1 MLDLADDL
9 LIEFLAESREQL
21 ATTET
26 DLLAMEKD
34 GAGAGDEERV
44 NRVFRAVHTIKGGSG
59 FFELN
64 KIGELA
70 HHAENVLALIR
81 SGNLAPSPD
90 CVGVLLR
97 AVDRLTEMVH
107 NPATSDYVDIVEL
120 VRELKGFSEHP
131 DREAQKNSAD
141 GTSTPPS
148 GSRAIRILLVEDDFT
163 NRLLLQKFLSRY
175 GECHIAVN
183 GREAVEAF
191 GVSLASQLRYDLI
204 CMDILMPEMNGREAV
219 RKMRAMEQSRG
230 IPSSRGAKIIMVTSV
245 KDIREVFRCF
255 EDLCDEYLLKPVD
268 LARLES
274 HLKALEFTH

>member
-1 MLDLADDL
+1 
-9 LIEFLAESREQL
+9 
-21 ATTET
+21 
-26 DLLAMEKD
+26 EKD
-34 GAGAGDEERV
+34 GEGVSDEERV

-59 FFELN
+59 FFELS

-81 SGNLAPSPD
+81 SQNLAPSPD
-90 CVGVLLR
+90 CVAILLH

-107 NPATSDYVDIVEL
+107 NPATSNHVDIVEL
-120 VRELKGFSEHP
+120 VQELKDFSDHR
-131 DREAQKNSAD
+131 DRGKQKNSEYD
-141 GTSTPPS
+141 TSSPPS

-191 GVSLASQLRYDLI
+191 GASLESQQRYDLI

-219 RKMRAMEQSRG
+219 RKMRSLEQARG
-230 IPSSRGAKIIMVTSV
+230 IPSSRGAKIIMITSV
-245 KDIREVFRCF
+245 RDIREVFRCF

-268 LARLES
+268 LARLEL
-274 HLKALEFTH
+274 HLKALEFTR